1 MALNRCAYII
11 LGIMQKKKAVNEM
24 RGMTIYEI
32 KDFERISGRN
42 TIYKRLRE
50 MQKLGYVNEGAKV
63 GKAKSYYLTEK
74 GQAFLSMKKGDTY
87 EE

>member
-1 MALNRCAYII
+1 
-11 LGIMQKKKAVNEM
+11 MQKKKAVNEM

-32 KDFERISGRN
+32 KEFERISCRN
-42 TIYKRLRE
+42 TIYKRLQE

-63 GKAKSYYLTEK
+63 GKAKSYYLTER

>member
-32 KDFERISGRN
+32 KELERISSRN
-42 TIYKRLRE
+42 TIYKRLQE

-63 GKAKSYYLTEK
+63 GKAKSYYLREQ
-74 GQAFLSMKKGDTY
+74 GQAFLSMKKGNTY

>member
-32 KDFERISGRN
+32 KELERISSRN
-42 TIYKRLRE
+42 TIYKRLQE
-50 MQKLGYVNEGAKV
+50 VTLMKAQKL
-63 GKAKSYYLTEK
+63 EK
-74 GQAFLSMKKGDTY
+74 QRVTI
-87 EE
+87 